1 MDFTTKKLNDLQL
14 LLKITYGVV
23 PVVAGAD
30 KFFNILTDW
39 KEYLNPA
46 LARIIPI
53 TEDTFMILVGIIEI
67 AAGIFV
73 FIRPLV
79 GAYIVCAWLVLIAF
93 TLITNGAFLDV
104 AVRDLVMAVGAFTL
118 AKVSTFTAS
127 TSTAHP

>member
-1 MDFTTKKLNDLQL
+1 MDFTTKKLNDLHL

-53 TEDTFMILVGIIEI
+53 TEDTFMMLVGIIEI

-79 GAYIVCAWLVLIAF
+79 GAYIVCVWLVLIAF
-93 TLITNGAFLDV
+93 TLITNGVLDV

-118 AKVSTFTAS
+118 AKLSTFKAV